1 MRTKGKGFSRRDVL
15 KLGAAAAASAALPLV
30 HVRTA
35 GAAGKLSVGFW
46 DHWVPAGN
54 AAMKKQVEAWAK
66 KNSVEVTADF
76 ITSVGNKILLT
87 MSAEAQAKAGHD
99 ILAFDTWNI
108 GNNAENLEPVDD
120 VINALEKKYGKINP
134 ASEYLARVKGR
145 WVGVPSSSGS
155 QYKPSCGRISFFKA
169 QGLDLQAMYPAK
181 PEHTALSD
189 QWTWDNLLKYAG
201 PAQKA
206 NMPFALGLG
215 QTSDNVDWVGA
226 LFRSYGAEL
235 VDAKGNITV
244 KSDAVKQALEYMVK
258 LAKFLPDD
266 VYSYDDASN
275 NRALI
280 AGKTALIFNPPSSWA
295 VAKRDNPSVAADC
308 WTFPTPAGPKG
319 RFVPHLTY
327 FWGIWSFSKNKSA
340 AKDLLTFLMQREQ
353 VEERD
358 IAVDGYDIPPF
369 MSMSDFKIW
378 SEVEPP
384 RGTVYN
390 YPVRPFHNATP
401 SISAYPAPR
410 DIAVQIYNRATVTT
424 LVAKITKGGQS
435 MDQALSWAQ
444 DELEGFKRG

>member
-1 MRTKGKGFSRRDVL
+1 AT
-15 KLGAAAAASAALPLV
+15 LPLV
-30 HVRTA
+30 HIRT
-35 GAAGKLSVGFW
+35 GHAAGKVSIGFW

-54 AAMKKQVEAWAK
+54 DVMKQQCAAFAKANQVD
-66 KNSVEVTADF
+66 VQADF
-76 ITSVGNKILLT
+76 ITSVGSKNLLT
-87 MSAEAQAKAGHD
+87 IAAEAQAKTGHD
-99 ILAFDTWNI
+99 IQAFPTWEV
-108 GNNAENLEPVDD
+108 GNNAEILEPVDD

-134 ASEYLARVKGR
+134 VSEYLAKIKGH
-145 WVGVPSSSGS
+145 WMAVPSSSGS

-189 QWTWDNLLKYAG
+189 QWTWDSLLKYSG

-226 LFRSYGAEL
+226 LFRSHGAEL

-258 LAKFLPDD
+258 LTKFLPDD
-266 VYSYDDASN
+266 VYSFDDASN

-295 VAKRDNPSVAADC
+295 VAKRDNPPVAADC

-319 RFVPHLTY
+319 RFVPHLPY

-340 AKDLLTFLMQREQ
+340 AKDLLAFLMERQQ

-358 IAVDGYDIPPF
+358 V
-369 MSMSDFKIW
+369 
-378 SEVEPP
+378 
-384 RGTVYN
+384 
-390 YPVRPFHNATP
+390 
-401 SISAYPAPR
+401 
-410 DIAVQIYNRATVTT
+410 
-424 LVAKITKGGQS
+424 
-435 MDQALSWAQ
+435 
-444 DELEGFKRG
+444 

>member
-1 MRTKGKGFSRRDVL
+1 MKTKGSGISRRDVL
-15 KLGAAAAASAALPLV
+15 KLGAAAAASATLPLV

-35 GAAGKLSVGFW
+35 RAAGKLSVGFW

-54 AAMKKQVEAWAK
+54 AAMKKQVAAWAK
-66 KNSVEVTADF
+66 KNKVEVTDDY
-76 ITSVGNKILLT
+76 ITSIGNKILLT

-120 VINALEKKYGKINP
+120 VINGLEKKYGKINP
-134 ASEYLARVKGR
+134 ASEYLAKVKGR

-155 QYKPSCGRISFFKA
+155 QYKPSCARISFFKA
-169 QGLDLQAMYPAK
+169 QGLDVQAMYPAK

-189 QWTWDNLLKYAG
+189 QWTWDTMLKLAE
-201 PAQKA
+201 PAKKA
-206 NMPFALGLG
+206 NLPFALGLG

-226 LFRSYGAEL
+226 LFRSFGAEL
-235 VDAKGNITV
+235 VDAQGNITV
-244 KSDAVKQALEYMVK
+244 KSDAVKQALEYMMK

-266 VYSYDDASN
+266 VYSFDDASN

-280 AGKTALIFNPPSSWA
+280 AGKTALIFNPPSAWA

-424 LVAKITKGGQS
+424 LVAKMTKGGQS